1 MFRKYLYELIED
13 DRLKEAEM
21 HREYEDWREESNL
34 VSKAAFCAGFDAALD
49 WIEETIMKRT
59 TEQKIALENRR

>member
-21 HREYEDWREESNL
+21 HREYEDWCEESN
-34 VSKAAFCAGFDAALD
+34 FG
-49 WIEETIMKRT
+49 I
-59 TEQKIALENRR
+59 